1 MIAYTFVILFHQSS
15 KVMNIQ
21 ILAVLLV
28 IQSFIACQ
36 PAPDDIRVSAASIG
50 FQSADSSKQD
60 SERSLLPAA
69 NIVYQS
75 VDNGQTWQ
83 DVSAGLPGD
92 VQPESIFTGANEI
105 FLGTQNGLYRSSNTS
120 TTPIWRQ
127 SLFLYGRITAIFPG
141 RTGLYACSYDH
152 GLFHNITG
160 TDIWM
165 PLTNTLK
172 DKTVRTVVETADGA
186 LFVGCDSGIFKST
199 DNGQTW
205 KQVFEEGIVL
215 NIVEMGGVLIGG
227 SVNGVLRS
235 TDGGEH
241 WDYAL
246 NENILAKKTGLIGNQ
261 FVTILGT
268 TDATKLIPEGV
279 THRLRASDDGGKTWH
294 RLERALFPVQGVY
307 DMDERLSQVKD
318 LYDIIQAGEYLF
330 CSFDTGI
337 FRSSDQGK
345 TWEPVF
351 PTNGQVSFNF
361 AVSGQVIYAVQKSA
375 GC

>member
-1 MIAYTFVILFHQSS
+1 
-15 KVMNIQ
+15 
-21 ILAVLLV
+21 
-28 IQSFIACQ
+28 
-36 PAPDDIRVSAASIG
+36 
-50 FQSADSSKQD
+50 
-60 SERSLLPAA
+60 
-69 NIVYQS
+69 
-75 VDNGQTWQ
+75 
-83 DVSAGLPGD
+83 
-92 VQPESIFTGANEI
+92 
-105 FLGTQNGLYRSSNTS
+105 
-120 TTPIWRQ
+120 
-127 SLFLYGRITAIFPG
+127 
-141 RTGLYACSYDH
+141 
-152 GLFHNITG
+152 
-160 TDIWM
+160 M

-172 DKTVRTVVETADGA
+172 DKTVRTVLETADGA

-199 DNGQTW
+199 NNGQTW

-241 WDYAL
+241 WNYAL

-294 RLERALFPVQGVY
+294 RLERALFPVQGAY

-330 CSFDTGI
+330 CSFDAGI